1 MQRHV
6 KRHRIDGSPKMD
18 EIQVH
23 VQNHDAEPPIG
34 MDTHVLGK
42 AGDTGS
48 DKNGIDG
55 ATGWDEEKEGIT
67 NNKKN
72 CE

>member
-18 EIQVH
+18 KIQVH
-23 VQNHDAEPPIG
+23 IQNRDAEPPNG

-42 AGDTGS
+42 AGDARG
-48 DKNGIDG
+48 DENGIGG
-55 ATGWDEEKEGIT
+55 AAGWEKKKKEEELQ
-67 NNKKN
+67 
-72 CE
+72 